1 MPVTMLHSMPRPAVL
16 FAGQGSDWQ
25 GFIATAAQTAAAAD
39 TLRETLAQARSL
51 TGPAARTIASTCP
64 GSLERLEQLI
74 AGSTESSPLDALPA
88 VSIPGIVLGQI
99 AAIEQLRDLGVDI
112 DECAGHSQG
121 SLGTM
126 AVDKPAQALALAIL
140 MGTAASAVNGSDP
153 RSQMLSIRGLERS
166 FVVEHLHGTAAIAV
180 VNGRRHFALSG
191 SPDDLAATRTAIEEA
206 VKAFNAELDKR
217 TIGGDELSPR
227 FDELPVAL
235 PFHNPVL
242 AMAAERTVA
251 LAQKCG
257 LDVDEARAQAEAIL
271 VNEHDWPATLAAL
284 KFEHLIVLD
293 RALTHLTRRVV
304 EGTGVTVVSAAT
316 PQELNALA
324 TPGTE
329 LPEALNYADFAPRTI
344 ELPNGRTYTQTRF
357 SDLTGLSPIMLGGM
371 TPTSADGEIVAAAA
385 NAGHWTEMAGG
396 GMYSDEVFRA
406 HLATMEQHL
415 RPGRTAQ
422 FNTMFF
428 DRFLWNLHFGQARI
442 VPKARAAGAAFNGVC
457 ISAGIPEV
465 EEAGELL
472 DRLHADGF
480 PFISFKP
487 GTAKQIRDVLAIAT
501 AYPGDRI
508 IMQVEDGHAGGHHS
522 WVNLDDMLL
531 DTYAEIRQHPNVYLA
546 VGGGIASPDRATSY
560 LTGEWAKKHDMPAMP
575 VDAVFLGTV
584 AMATKEAKAT
594 DSVKDLLVNTEGISP
609 STNGGWVG
617 RGTGANGVASS
628 QSHLLAD
635 IHDLD
640 NSFAA
645 ASRLITS
652 LSIEEYPA
660 HRQEIIDA
668 LAKTCKPYF
677 GDVESM
683 TYAEWI
689 ERFVKLAH
697 PFVDPSWDDRFFDLL
712 HRVEARLNPADHGQ
726 IETLFPTV
734 EAVHD
739 APRAVAKLLAEYPT
753 ARSTEVSAR
762 DAAWW
767 ISLHYK
773 HVKPMPWVPAIDG
786 DLKSW
791 FGKDTL
797 WQAQDERYT
806 ADQVRIIPGPVAV
819 AGITK
824 KNEPVADL
832 LARFEQ
838 ATTDALLEQGVKPQ
852 KAFSR
857 LNSAADEAAFLRTSP
872 TLLWHGHLMAN
883 PAYEMDGNAFEL
895 RQDAEGNWE
904 IVITADSYW
913 DDLPEEQRPFYVREV
928 TVPVDLP
935 EDVATGGSPVVSE
948 ERLPKSV
955 FTLLE
960 GLAGVGST
968 AEQGDEIT
976 KMPTVESGYSFHF
989 PASLL
994 SAHSAVTCGNASA
1007 EKAGTPDVLVG
1018 PCWPAIYAALGSGR
1032 LEDGY
1037 PVIEGLLNAV
1047 HLDHVIDLRVPLEQ
1061 LADGRQI
1068 DVTSSCTAIEE
1079 SVSGRIVTVELELKD
1094 HASQDI
1100 VATQMHRFA
1109 IRGRATGTAAPSQA
1123 PEWGGG
1129 KSATKVVPTPRSFVD
1144 RATVTA
1150 PQDMTPFALV
1160 SGDYNPIH
1168 TSYNAAQLVN
1178 LQAPLVHGMWLS
1190 AAAQQVAG
1198 RHGRVVGWTY
1208 SMYGMVQLGD
1218 DIEVTVERVGRKG
1231 IHQALEVTCRI
1242 DGEVVSRGQALLAAP
1257 TTAYVYPGQGIQ
1269 AEGMGKG
1276 DRQAS
1281 PAAREAWR
1289 RADAH
1294 TRENLGFSIQKIIDE
1309 NPTELT
1315 VRGTTFRHPQGV
1327 LHLTQFTQVALA
1339 VVAYA
1344 QTERLRAEDA
1354 LAPTS
1359 YFAGHS
1365 LGEYTALASLANIF
1379 DLEGVIDIVYSR
1391 GSAMG
1396 SLVPRDAEG
1405 NSEYAMAALRPNMAG
1420 IAADSV
1426 DAWVAEVSEA
1436 TGEFL
1441 EIVNYNIRGQQYSVA
1456 GTKKGLKALVDKANA
1471 IAPRAAVMVPGID
1484 VPFHSRVLREGV
1496 PAFAE
1501 KLDELLPQE
1510 LDLDAL
1516 VGRYIPNLVARPFEL
1531 TQDFVDAV
1539 APLAPSGKL
1548 DGLKVEDLSEHELAR
1563 LLLIEL
1569 LSWQFASPVRWIET
1583 QELLFGK
1590 VDQIIEVGLAS
1601 SPTLTN
1607 LATRSLAVAGI
1618 PEGTIRVLNVER
1630 DQEQVMLADVSEAPT
1645 AAPAPEADAEE
1656 APQANEAPA
1665 EVPAEAAPTAP
1676 TPASTASAA
1685 SDAPELHFGAAEAIM
1700 VLFAFQNKIRV
1711 DQITD
1716 SDTIEELTNGVSSR
1730 RNQLLMDMSAEL
1742 GVPAIDGAADAD
1754 VATLREKVATA
1765 APGYSAFGPVLGEA
1779 VGARLR
1785 QLFGAA
1791 GLKPTAVADYVTGTW
1806 GLPESW
1812 VAHVEAEILLGSREE
1827 DSVRGGSLNTVPAS
1841 ATSKSAAHELIDAAV
1856 QAVAATHGA
1865 SVSKG
1870 AAAGG
1875 AGGGAVVDSAALD
1888 AFAET
1893 VTGENGVLATVAR
1906 QVLSQLGLDSEPEL
1920 IEAPDTTVIDAVEAE
1935 LGSGWLKSVTP
1946 SFDANKAVL
1955 FDDSWAIA
1963 RERLARLA
1971 LGQAEY
1977 PVDSFRGAGEDLARQ
1992 ARWWKREDI
2001 AKAAVDTT
2009 PGAFAGEVALVTGA
2023 APGSIATA
2031 LVERLLEGGATV
2043 IMTASRVSQA
2053 RKEFARTLY
2062 AEHGAAGSALWLV
2075 PANLSSF
2082 RDIDALIDWIGT
2094 EQRESVGNE
2103 VKILK
2108 PALTPTLAFPFA
2120 APSVSGSLADASGT
2134 TEAQARLLL
2143 WSVER
2148 TIAGLARLSQED
2160 VDKRCHVVL
2169 PGSPNR
2175 GTFGGDGAY
2184 GEVKAALDAI
2194 LNKWKVEAG
2203 WPQGVTLAQAKI
2215 GWVAG
2220 THLMGGNDGLVP
2232 AAEKAGIKVWSPEEI
2247 SAELMDLASA
2257 DSREQAAHAPVEKD
2271 LTGGLEGF
2279 SLKELA
2285 ADVEPAETAGAV
2297 PHEGQDAP
2305 VTITALPNQVQAVQ
2319 PGLEEEIGQVTTDLE
2334 DMVVIAGIGEVSSW
2348 GSGRTR
2354 FEAEYGLQRDGS
2366 AELTAAGVLELAW
2379 MTGLVEWR
2387 EDPHPGWFVVE
2398 SDEEI
2403 AEEEIFER
2411 FRDEVVA
2418 RSGVR
2423 TLTDK
2428 YHLTDRGSIDLTTVF
2443 LDRDVTFTV
2452 DSEAT
2457 ARDIQDADP
2466 EFVSIVEADGEWQ
2479 VTRRQGATVKV
2490 PRKATLTRTVAAQM
2504 PDDFD
2509 AAKWG
2514 IPEHMLDS
2522 LDRMA
2527 VWNLVS
2533 AVDAFTQAGFSPAE
2547 LLRSI
2552 HPGQVATTQG
2562 TGIGGMESLHKVFV
2576 TRFLGEERPSDILQE
2591 ALPNVIAAHTMQSLV
2606 GGYGSMIHPIGAC
2619 ATAAVSIE
2627 EAVDKIA
2634 LGKADVVVAGGIDDV
2649 QVESLQGFGDM
2660 NATAET
2666 AKMTAKGIDD
2676 RFISRANDRRRG
2688 GFLEGEGGGTV
2699 LLVRASLAADLGLPV
2714 LAVVAHAASYGDGAH
2729 TSIPAPGLGALGAG
2743 RGRENSRLARSLRGL
2758 GLTPNDVSVLSK
2770 HDTSTN
2776 ANDPNESELHSLL
2789 WPAIGRDADQPMF
2802 VISQKTLTGHSKAGA
2817 ALFQTGG
2824 IIDVF
2829 RTHRIPANVSL
2840 DCVDPL
2846 IAPKAPNLVWLRSP
2860 LDLAAAG
2867 RSVKAAALTSLGFGH
2882 VGALIVYAHPGVFE
2896 EAIKQQRGTDAAA
2909 AWRERAEQR
2918 LAAGHARFEAGM
2930 LGRAPLFEVIDGR
2943 RMPHADTKV
2952 MIDGYGLVDADKA
2965 AEISM
2970 LLDADARLGA
2980 TGEFPSA

>member
-1 MPVTMLHSMPRPAVL
+1 MPVTPLHSMPRPAVL
-16 FAGQGSDWQ
+16 FAGQGSEWQ
-25 GFIATAAQTAAAAD
+25 SFIAAATYTPATAQR
-39 TLRETLAQARSL
+39 LQEVLAQARL
-51 TGPAARTIASTCP
+51 LIAPVARSVASTCP
-64 GSLERLEQLI
+64 GAVERVEQLI
-74 AGSTESSPLDALPA
+74 GGEAEREPGDVLPA

-99 AAIEQLRDLGVDI
+99 AAIEQLRDLGVSLDLT
-112 DECAGHSQG
+112 AGHSQG
-121 SLGTM
+121 SLGEM
-126 AVDKPAQALALAIL
+126 AVEKPAEALALALL
-140 MGTAASAVNGSDP
+140 MGTAATAVNGTDP
-153 RSQMLSIRGLERS
+153 RSQMLSVRGLERD
-166 FVVEHLHGTAAIAV
+166 FIVKRLRGTAAIAV
-180 VNGRRHFALSG
+180 VNGRRHHVLSG
-191 SPDDLAATRTAIEEA
+191 SPEDLAATRTAIESDVA
-206 VKAFNAELDKR
+206 QHNAALEER
-217 TIGGDELSPR
+217 TIGGDELEAR

-251 LAQKCG
+251 LAQKCD
-257 LDVDEARAQAEAIL
+257 LNEQAAREHAEAIL
-271 VNEHDWPATLAAL
+271 VAEHNWPQTLDALDAT
-284 KFEHLIVLD
+284 HLIVLD
-293 RALTHLTRRVV
+293 RALTSITRRAV
-304 EGTGVTVVSAAT
+304 EGTGVVVVEAAS
-316 PQELNALA
+316 PQAIDSLT

-329 LPEALNYADFAPRTI
+329 LPTALNYADFAPRTL
-344 ELPNGRTYTQTRF
+344 ELPGGRTVTQTRF

-406 HLATMEQHL
+406 HLAVMEKHL
-415 RPGRTAQ
+415 HPGRTAQ

-501 AYPGDRI
+501 AYPEDRI

-531 DTYAEIRQHPNVYLA
+531 ETYAEIRAHSNVYLA
-546 VGGGIASPDRATSY
+546 VGGGIATPERATEY
-560 LTGEWAKKHDMPAMP
+560 LTGAWAKKHGLPAMP

-594 DSVKDLLVNTEGISP
+594 DSVKELLVNTPGIGP
-609 STNGGWVG
+609 EDNGGWVG
-617 RGTGANGVASS
+617 RGRGAHGVASS

-660 HRQEIIDA
+660 HRQEIIGA

-683 TYAEWI
+683 TYAAWL
-689 ERFVKLAH
+689 ERFVDLAH
-697 PFVDPSWDDRFFDLL
+697 PFVDPSWDDRFLDLL

-726 IETLFPTV
+726 IETLFADV
-734 EAVHD
+734 ADVHD
-739 APRAVAKLLAEYPT
+739 APQAVAKLLAEYPA
-753 ARSTEVSAR
+753 ARTTEVSAR

-819 AGITK
+819 AGITA

-838 ATTDALLEQGVKPQ
+838 ATTDALLEQGSTPQ

-857 LNSAADEAAFLRTSP
+857 LNSAADEAAFLRTAP

-883 PAYEMDGNAFEL
+883 PAHEMDENAFDL

-913 DDLPEEQRPFYVREV
+913 DDLPDEQRPFYVREV

-948 ERLPKSV
+948 ERLPGSV

-976 KMPTVESGYSFHF
+976 EMPTVESGYSFHF

-994 SAHSAVTCGNASA
+994 SAHSAVTCGDSSA

-1047 HLDHVIDLRVPLEQ
+1047 HLDHVIDVRVPLEQ

-1068 DVTSSCTAIEE
+1068 DVTSSCTAVEE
-1079 SVSGRIVTVELELKD
+1079 SASGRIVTVELELKD
-1094 HASQDI
+1094 HASGDI

-1109 IRGRATGTAAPSQA
+1109 IRGRATGTAAPKPA

-1129 KSATKVVPTPRSFVD
+1129 KSATKVVPTPRSFID
-1144 RATVTA
+1144 RATVAA

-1190 AAAQQVAG
+1190 AAAQHVAG

-1218 DIEVTVERVGRKG
+1218 DIEITVERVGRKG

-1242 DGEVVSRGQALLAAP
+1242 DGDVVSRGQALLAAP

-1269 AEGMGKG
+1269 AEGMGQG

-1294 TRENLGFSIQKIIDE
+1294 TRANLGFSIQKIIDE
-1309 NPTELT
+1309 NPTELS

-1344 QTERLRAEDA
+1344 QTERLRANDA

-1420 IAADSV
+1420 IDADNV
-1426 DAWVAEVSEA
+1426 DAWVAEVAEA

-1441 EIVNYNIRGQQYSVA
+1441 EIVNYNIRGQQYSIA

-1471 IAPRAAVMVPGID
+1471 VAPRAAVMVPGID

-1501 KLDELLPQE
+1501 KLDELLPAQ

-1548 DGLKVEDLSEHELAR
+1548 DGLNVANVDDNELAR

-1583 QELLFGK
+1583 QEFLFAQ
-1590 VDQIIEVGLAS
+1590 VEQIIEVGLAS

-1607 LATRSLAVAGI
+1607 LAERSLKVAGI

-1630 DQEQVMLADVSEAPT
+1630 DQDQVMLADVSEAP
-1645 AAPAPEADAEE
+1645 APEPVAESVAEE
-1656 APQANEAPA
+1656 ATPQTDD
-1665 EVPAEAAPTAP
+1665 VPAPAAPTAP
-1676 TPASTASAA
+1676 TAAPAAPGVASG
-1685 SDAPELHFGAAEAIM
+1685 DAPELRFGAAEAIM

-1711 DQITD
+1711 DQIMD
-1716 SDTIEELTNGVSSR
+1716 SDTVEELTNGVSSR

-1754 VATLREKVATA
+1754 VATLREKVSTA
-1765 APGYSAFGPVLGEA
+1765 APGYATFGPVLGEA

-1812 VAHVEAEILLGSREE
+1812 IAHVEAEILLGSREE
-1827 DSVRGGSLNTVPAS
+1827 DSVRGGSLSTVPTS
-1841 ATSKSAAHELIDAAV
+1841 ATSKSAAHELIDTAV
-1856 QAVAATHGA
+1856 QAVATAHGA

-1893 VTGENGVLATVAR
+1893 VTGENGVLATAAR
-1906 QVLSQLGLDSEPEL
+1906 QVLSQLGLDYEPEL

-1946 SFDANKAVL
+1946 SFVANKAVL

-1963 RERLARLA
+1963 RERLARVA

-1977 PVDSFRGAGEDLARQ
+1977 PVESFRGTGEDLARQ
-1992 ARWWKREDI
+1992 ARWWKHEDI
-2001 AKAAVDTT
+2001 AEAAVDTT
-2009 PGAFAGEVALVTGA
+2009 PGAYAGEVALVTGA

-2043 IMTASRVSQA
+2043 IMTASRISQA

-2134 TEAQARLLL
+2134 TETQARLLL

-2148 TIAGLARLSQED
+2148 TIAGLARLSQGD

-2247 SAELMDLASA
+2247 SSELMDLAST
-2257 DSREQAAHAPVEKD
+2257 DVREQAAHAPVEKD

-2279 SLKELA
+2279 SLTELA
-2285 ADVEPAETAGAV
+2285 AGAEPTDVV
-2297 PHEGQDAP
+2297 PHEEQDAP
-2305 VTITALPNQVQAVQ
+2305 ATITALPNQVHAVQ
-2319 PGLEEEIGQVTTDLE
+2319 PGLEEEIGEVTTDLE

-2354 FEAEYGLQRDGS
+2354 FEAEYGLQRNGS

-2387 EDPHPGWFVVE
+2387 EDPHPGWFVVND
-2398 SDEEI
+2398 DEEI
-2403 AEEEIFER
+2403 AEEDIFER

-2418 RSGVR
+2418 RCGIR

-2428 YHLTDRGSIDLTTVF
+2428 YHLTDHGSIDLTTVF
-2443 LDRDVTFTV
+2443 LDRNVTFTV

-2457 ARDIQDADP
+2457 ARDIQEADP
-2466 EFVSIVEADGEWQ
+2466 EFVSIVEVDGEWQ
-2479 VTRRQGATVKV
+2479 VTRRKGATVKV

-2527 VWNLVS
+2527 VWNLVT

-2576 TRFLGEERPSDILQE
+2576 SRFLGEERPSDILQE

-2789 WPAIGRDADQPMF
+2789 WPAIGRDKDQPMF

-2860 LDLAAAG
+2860 LDLGSAG
-2867 RSVKAAALTSLGFGH
+2867 HSVKAAALTSLGFGH
-2882 VGALIVYAHPGVFE
+2882 VSALIVYAHPGVFE
-2896 EAIKQQRGTDAAA
+2896 QAVAQQRGTEAATS
-2909 AWRERAEQR
+2909 WRERAEQR
-2918 LAAGHARFEAGM
+2918 LRAGRAHFEAGM
-2930 LGRAPLFEVIDGR
+2930 LGRAPLFEVIEGR
-2943 RMPHADTKV
+2943 RLPAHNA
-2952 MIDGYGLVDADKA
+2952 KA
-2965 AEISM
+2965 AEIAM
-2970 LLDADARLGA
+2970 LLDDTARLGEDG
-2980 TGEFPSA
+2980 TYPEN